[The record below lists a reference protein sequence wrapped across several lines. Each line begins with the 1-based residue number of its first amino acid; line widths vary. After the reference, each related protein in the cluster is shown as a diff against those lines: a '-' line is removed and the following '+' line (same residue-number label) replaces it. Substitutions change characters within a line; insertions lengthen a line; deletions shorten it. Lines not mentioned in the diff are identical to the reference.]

1 MNTNQIDPS
10 PIVLCHGL
18 FGSLSDPYLIEAFGT
33 CRVFAPDLLGYGEN
47 ASYVPNQLSLTDQA
61 DHVIAFMDDN
71 SIQRANLLGH
81 SVGGAVAALIAIR
94 QPERVRSLIS
104 VEGNMT
110 PADAFW
116 SANLSKQPIAEIQTL
131 IDGYR
136 SNVARWISDAGVAAT
151 SETVRIATDWLN
163 HQPASTLKAQARA
176 VVEATSDDSGY
187 IERLRSRLVD
197 GLDLHL
203 IAGENSRSSWHVPGD
218 IEEAARS
225 VTLMHGAGH
234 LMMLE
239 SPSDF
244 AEAVLNAVTQS

>member
-1 MNTNQIDPS
+1 MNTNQLDTC

-18 FGSLSDPYLIEAFGT
+18 FGSLSDPFLIEAFGS
-33 CRVFAPDLLGYGEN
+33 CSVFAPDLLGYGEN
-47 ASYVPNQLSLTDQA
+47 MSSISNELSLNDQV

-71 SIQRANLLGH
+71 SIQRANLVGH

-94 QPERVRSLIS
+94 QPDRVKSLIS

-116 SANLSKQPIAEIQTL
+116 SANLSKQPIAEIQKL
-131 IDGYR
+131 IDSYR
-136 SNVARWISDAGVAAT
+136 FDVATWISEAGVAAT

-163 HQPASTLKAQARA
+163 HQPALTLKAQARA

-187 IERLRSRLVD
+187 IENLRSRLMN
-197 GLDLHL
+197 GLELHL
-203 IAGENSRSSWHVPGD
+203 IAGENSRDNWHVPKD

-225 VTLMHGAGH
+225 ITLMHGAGH
-234 LMMLE
+234 MMMLE
-239 SPSDF
+239 SPSAF
-244 AEAVLNAVTQS
+244 ANAVLNAITQK